1 MNNNDSGELKLHFLD
16 YWRVIR
22 VRLPLIVLVFLL
34 VVLTSAVVTYFMPKQ
49 YASTVTMQIQQ
60 NDTLIQVFDRGSGVG
75 FDPRFLTTQF
85 EIIQRKEMLYPVIDS
100 LGLEQRWKGAFGF
113 TNKEQAYFR
122 LRGMID
128 VREIRNTELIQI
140 IVMSTDREEAA
151 EIANRIAEEYQ
162 KKRIEDQQQMVARS
176 LTQLQDEVEK
186 QRKKVEDLRN
196 EATRIRTENKI
207 PDFSPDTMADP
218 RDTANEV
225 YSSVEQQVSTER
237 LRVSSL
243 RAKYDQI
250 AKLTDDQVMRSITTL
265 EIADPT
271 ISQVLPLYQ
280 DASSEEARMLQSGLG
295 MNHPT
300 VKSLRAKKDV
310 MAKQLQQQIGSLRT
324 SLEANL
330 NIAESSLKELENR
343 LNEAKDAQQ
352 SSKTRAAGYYEAKN
366 NYIQAK
372 NVLEAAVMRLSTE
385 TMQRKMPQNPAII
398 WERAEPASA
407 PSRPRVGL
415 NILLGVVV
423 GLVFGVGLAFFIEY
437 LDTSVKTM
445 EDVETFLQVPVLA
458 VIPKNITLLI
468 NDEDDNPDAEAY
480 RIMRTNIEFNRK
492 SPDANTITIISG
504 GAGEGKSTT
513 LINLAYTFAK
523 GGYTTLVVDAD
534 LRRPSQHRLFGIE
547 NEAGLSDYL
556 TTEIDLEEVV
566 HLTKV
571 DNLYLM
577 SSGQLPNDAV
587 GILNSQRMVELIE
600 EVKGRFDIIFFDS
613 PPILGV
619 SDASVLSSAMDL
631 TIIVVQHRRFPRAML
646 QRVKQAVANVGGTIL
661 GVVLNNVDVRHD
673 QHYEYYT
680 SYYSYYQKGGK
691 HDKRDKRKAARKKK
705 EQVIASSATA
715 KNESDEDAY

>member
-1 MNNNDSGELKLHFLD
+1 MNNPETAELKLHFLD

-22 VRLPLIVLVFLL
+22 VRFPLIILVFLL
-34 VVLTSAVVTYFMPKQ
+34 VVITAAVVTHFMPRQ
-49 YASTVTMQIQQ
+49 YSSSVSMQIKP
-60 NDTLIQVFDRGSGVG
+60 NDTALAVFDNRSGMG

-100 LGLEQRWKGAFGF
+100 LGLEQKWRGAYGF
-113 TNKEQAYFR
+113 SSKEQAYFR

-128 VREIRNTELIQI
+128 IREVRNTELIQI
-140 IVMSTDREEAA
+140 VVSSTDRQEAA

-162 KKRIEDQQQMVARS
+162 RKRIDDQQAWVNRS
-176 LTQLQDEVEK
+176 LTQLQDEVTK
-186 QRKKVEDLRN
+186 QRSKVDQLRL
-196 EATRIRTENKI
+196 AAQKIRIDNKI
-207 PDFSPDTMADP
+207 QDLNPDNVDEAMLAE
-218 RDTANEV
+218 NQILM
-225 YSSVEQQVSTER
+225 SVENQVSTER

-243 RAKYDQI
+243 RAKYQAI
-250 AKLTDDQVMRSITTL
+250 SQLSDDQVMRSITTL
-265 EIADPT
+265 EISDPT
-271 ISQVLPLYQ
+271 ISQVMPQ
-280 DASSEEARMLQSGLG
+280 FQTAASEEARLLQSGLG
-295 MNHPT
+295 VNHPT
-300 VKSLRAKKDV
+300 VRSLRAQKEV
-310 MAKQLQQQIGSLRT
+310 MRAQLDSQIKSLRT

-330 NIAESSLKELENR
+330 RIAESSLAELEKR
-343 LNEAKDAQQ
+343 LNESQQ
-352 SSKTRAAGYYEAKN
+352 SQQDSKTRAAGYYEAKN
-366 NYIQAK
+366 TYIQAK
-372 NVLEAAVMRLSTE
+372 KLLEAAEMRLSTQTFE
-385 TMQRKMPQNPAII
+385 RVMPQNPSII
-398 WERAEPASA
+398 WERAEVASG
-407 PSRPRVGL
+407 PSRPNVML

-458 VIPKNITLLI
+458 VIPRGITLLI
-468 NDEDDNPDAEAY
+468 NDGEDNPDAEAY

-492 SPDANTITIISG
+492 SPDANTITIVSG

-534 LRRPSQHRLFGIE
+534 LRRPSMHRMFGIE
-547 NEAGLSDYL
+547 NESGLSDYL

-577 SSGQLPNDAV
+577 SSGQMPTDAV
-587 GILNSQRMVELIE
+587 GVLNSQRMVELIE

-646 QRVKQAVANVGGTIL
+646 HRVKQAITNVGGNIL

-680 SYYSYYQKGGK
+680 SYYNYYQAGSSNE
-691 HDKRDKRKAARKKK
+691 KRNKARKKK
-705 EQVIASSATA
+705 KAQAVAASSSAEGD
-715 KNESDEDAY
+715 KDDAY